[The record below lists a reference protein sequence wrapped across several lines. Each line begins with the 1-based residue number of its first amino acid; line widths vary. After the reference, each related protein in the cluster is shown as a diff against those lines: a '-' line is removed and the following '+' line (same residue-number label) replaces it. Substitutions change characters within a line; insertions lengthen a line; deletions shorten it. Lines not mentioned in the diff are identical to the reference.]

1 MQDFI
6 TFPETTRMWIYQAN
20 QKFAPEV
27 VQEVKTKIKGF
38 VQQWVSHNQALRAS
52 GDLYHN
58 QFVILIVDESQA
70 GASGC
75 SIDSSVH
82 FLKYLQQE
90 YEVDLFDRMSFTYL
104 QDDTV
109 KTAGREEFAKL
120 YQAGAIDDE
129 TLVFDNLVS
138 TKGAYESGWVKPLS
152 ESWHKRMV

>member
-6 TFPETTRMWIYQAN
+6 TFPDTTRMWIYQAN

-27 VQEVKTKIKGF
+27 VQEVKAKIQGF
-38 VQQWVSHNQALRAS
+38 VNQWVSHNQALRAS

-82 FLKYLQQE
+82 FVKQLERDYDM
-90 YEVDLFDRMSFTYL
+90 DLFDRLRFTYL
-104 QDDTV
+104 QDNEV
-109 KTAGREEFAKL
+109 KTASKEEFAQL
-120 YQAGAIDDE
+120 YQAQKITDE
-129 TLVFDNLVS
+129 TLVFDNLVDN
-138 TKGAYESGWVKPLS
+138 KADFEAGWVKALG